1 MTERGGKSR
10 PKPLLQTGR
19 CPRSRLKPLLQ
30 IVLALLPGL
39 VPASAHARDTQP
51 LVTVADP
58 YLEMHTGP
66 GPGYPVFYV
75 VERGESVTILKR
87 RTEWF
92 KVRTDHDREGWVDQA
107 QLEKTLQPSG
117 EALHFVE
124 PAFDDYSARRWEM
137 GVLGGD
143 FGGANVIAVY
153 GGRQL
158 TPNLSAEVAAE
169 QLLGSYSDGW
179 IASASVVHQF
189 FPEWRA
195 SPFFTLGT
203 GMLRIEP
210 KATVVQ
216 TEDRT
221 DQVAVV
227 GTGARVWVTRQ
238 FLLRA
243 EYKGYVALTSRD
255 DNEEVNEWKVGFSFF
270 F

>member
-1 MTERGGKSR
+1 MTERSGKSR
-10 PKPLLQTGR
+10 PKSLLSPTGR
-19 CPRSRLKPLLQ
+19 ALFLSVLLT
-30 IVLALLPGL
+30 GL
-39 VPASAHARDTQP
+39 VPANALARTSQP

-87 RTEWF
+87 HTEWF
-92 KVRTDHDREGWVDQA
+92 KVRADHDREGWVDQA
-107 QLEKTLQPSG
+107 QLEKTLQPNG
-117 EALHFVE
+117 EAVQFVAL
-124 PAFDDYSARRWEM
+124 AFDDYSARRWEM
-137 GVLGGD
+137 GALGGD

-153 GGRQL
+153 GARQL
-158 TPNLSAEVAAE
+158 TPNLSVEVGAE
-169 QLLGSYSDGW
+169 QVLGSFSDGW
-179 IASASVVHQF
+179 IASANVVHQF

-203 GMLRIEP
+203 GVLRIEP

-221 DQVAVV
+221 DQVAIV
-227 GTGARVWVTRQ
+227 GTGVRAWVTRQ